1 MEIDERTRKNLKE
14 IFEIIE
20 KRKETFGKV
29 VVGLALLKNEK
40 NELCVCFG
48 LVKFLRK
55 GETPFQETMYDYGN
69 FILSKKCV
77 ETPEALDLIHSIWE
91 NQVFKLD
98 GWPEIP
104 LKIHMTELRFIQSRG
119 RYGYVSSEWPMMYA
133 YGSIDHSTCGKIPQ
147 DSLLKLGLPLFP
159 NGVEA
164 INSFFELHLREDWH
178 TLERRIELRIP
189 DYRARIKNLR
199 LAGNRVTVEVET
211 KQAAQKDVLVKFY
224 CRSENESYMS
234 GDLPLEDGCANYVTD
249 NEPIEVEAHI
259 LSAVD
264 GESIDRRK
272 FDYRYPSREEGI
284 ILEEIEAQL
293 LDTINKGENA
303 NVEFKKELD
312 KAYAREFLETI
323 VAFANTDGGIVFLGV
338 DDNCRIRGF
347 KENVDARIVDLIAD
361 LCDPSIAVQID
372 SGVLVQGTP
381 ITLVKVP
388 EGTNKPYTLKD
399 RGIFVRRGST
409 DRQIKRTELDDIYDK
424 KKSLSPYRL

>member
-29 VVGLALLKNEK
+29 LVGLAFLKNE
-40 NELCVCFG
+40 LRVCFG
-48 LVKFLRK
+48 IVKFLSK
-55 GETPFQETMYDYGN
+55 GETPFQETTYDYGS

-77 ETPEALDLIHSIWE
+77 EIPEAVALVRSIFE
-91 NQVFKLD
+91 NQVFKLN

-104 LKIHMTELRFIQSRG
+104 LKVHLGNTRFIQSRG
-119 RYGYVSSEWPMMYA
+119 RHGYVSSEWPMLYA
-133 YGSIDHSTCGKIPQ
+133 SGRIDDSTRGTIPQ
-147 DSLLKLGLPLFP
+147 DSLSKLEMPLFP
-159 NGVEA
+159 SGMEA
-164 INSFFELHLREDWH
+164 INAFLKLHIPEDWRS
-178 TLERRIELRIP
+178 LESQIDLRIP

-211 KQAAQKDVLVKFY
+211 KEATQKDVLAKLY
-224 CRSENESYMS
+224 CKSERKSYTS
-234 GDLPLEDGCANYVTD
+234 GDLPLEDGHANYIT
-249 NEPIEVEAHI
+249 EEESFQVEAHI

-312 KAYAREFLETI
+312 KAHAREFLETV

-381 ITLVKVP
+381 ITLVKVL

-409 DRQIKRTELDDIYDK
+409 DRQIKRTELDDIYAK
-424 KKSLSPYRL
+424 KQSLSPYRL